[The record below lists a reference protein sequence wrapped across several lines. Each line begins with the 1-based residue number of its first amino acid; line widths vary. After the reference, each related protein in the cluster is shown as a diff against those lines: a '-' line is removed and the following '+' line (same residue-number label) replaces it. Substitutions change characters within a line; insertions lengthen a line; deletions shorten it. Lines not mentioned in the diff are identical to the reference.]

1 MSPRRFFAVLVASF
15 AALGLLLA
23 VLGIYGVISYSV
35 TQRTR
40 EIGIRAALGASYND
54 VLRLVLR
61 HGMSLAVLGLLLGV
75 GASFGL
81 TQLLQNLLFGID
93 DRDPVTLGTVFLGLG
108 LVALFAC
115 LIPARRATRVNP
127 VIALRSE

>member
-1 MSPRRFFAVLVASF
+1 
-15 AALGLLLA
+15 
-23 VLGIYGVISYSV
+23 VISYSV

-40 EIGIRAALGASYND
+40 EIGIAPRWAPVTTN

-81 TQLLQNLLFGID
+81 TQLLQNLLFGVG
-93 DRDPVTLGTVFLGLG
+93 DRDPVTLGTVFAGLG

-115 LIPARRATRVNP
+115 LIPARRATQVDP